1 MSHTPS
7 DNRKPSPVKIVPAS
21 RINLRP
27 IDVDCA
33 SWNAEPG
40 STPRRSQPAHS
51 AAVNVGGFD
60 VEFIEPKSIEIV
72 MDLKECASKEAAF
85 QLAMELIH
93 AVTQAAPDLKLL
105 YDPDRTL
112 QAEGTVTI
120 VLTPQVYLADD
131 RRLKELVEWVKSSP
145 KLVRRDCLKANVSS
159 ATILAP

>member
-1 MSHTPS
+1 MSHTP

-27 IDVDCA
+27 IDVDCS
-33 SWNAEPG
+33 SWDAEPG
-40 STPRRSQPAHS
+40 SAPRQSQPARS

-105 YDPDRTL
+105 YDPEQTRQGD
-112 QAEGTVTI
+112 GSVTI
-120 VLTPQVYLADD
+120 VLTPQVYQADD
-131 RRLKELVEWVKSSP
+131 RRLIELVAWFNSGPRINRNNSGMQVFGFAR
-145 KLVRRDCLKANVSS
+145 VA
-159 ATILAP
+159 AA